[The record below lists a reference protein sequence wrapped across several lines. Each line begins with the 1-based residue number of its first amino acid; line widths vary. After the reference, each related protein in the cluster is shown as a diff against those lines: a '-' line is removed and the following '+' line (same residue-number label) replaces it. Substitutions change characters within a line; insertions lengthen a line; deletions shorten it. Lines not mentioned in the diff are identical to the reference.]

1 MRPFTIGPPTQSPVP
16 LYVLWMA
23 GISRALKLPS
33 EVAFGLPPSFF
44 DPRHRDLPDA
54 LAEFLSGRIGQRVV
68 PVRALTYD
76 DLSSRLSSGELQ
88 AAWLPPALF
97 VELDRTVG
105 LRAVAAAERGG
116 GVGYYA
122 AYFTHID
129 SNITTL
135 GSLPGHSVGW
145 VDPSSAAGYV
155 FPRLQLAALGIDP
168 TEAFQEEVFLRT
180 HDAVVR
186 AVFDRAVDVG
196 ATFVHLDPLQPSTI
210 LRAGWAP
217 GPVDV
222 DSSLIRWLDPFGPL
236 PADVIA
242 TTMGVSEGLADDLGD
257 AFLEIHDVPEV
268 QKAATRQFGTGR
280 FMPINPGAYDVL
292 RRAMDMAE
300 GNGVEVLA
308 SLRPSLMI

>member
-1 MRPFTIGPPTQSPVP
+1 
-16 LYVLWMA
+16 MA
-23 GISRALKLPS
+23 GRSHALKLPS
-33 EVAFGLPPSFF
+33 EIAFGLPPSFF
-44 DPRHRDLPDA
+44 DPRHRDVPEA
-54 LAEFLSGRIGQRVV
+54 LADFRSGRIGRRVV

-76 DLSSRLSSGELQ
+76 DLSARLSNREFQ

-116 GVGYYA
+116 GVGYYS

-129 SNITTL
+129 SDITTL

-145 VDPSSAAGYV
+145 VDPGSASGYV

-168 TEAFQEEVFLRT
+168 TEAFQEEVFFRT
-180 HDAVVR
+180 HEAVVR

-196 ATFVHLDPLQPSTI
+196 ATFVHVDPLQPRNVM
-210 LRAGWAP
+210 RAGWNP
-217 GPVDV
+217 GPDDV
-222 DSSLIRWLDPFGPL
+222 DSSLIKWLDPFGPL

-242 TTMGVSEGLADDLGD
+242 TTLGVSEALADDLGD
-257 AFLEIHDVPEV
+257 AFLEIHEVPEV
-268 QKAATRQFGTGR
+268 QKAASRQFGTGR
-280 FMPINPGAYDVL
+280 FMPVNPGAYDVL

-300 GNGVEVLA
+300 GNGVEVLT